1 MNCRFTVVTLRPS
14 VDSLGR
20 KNKSPSMSSNS
31 GQQQIYET
39 GVEKEGRKVKM
50 GKGFHPAADV
60 TCRTE
65 GNTVWEEGM
74 VVVGPFNPP
83 QQERGDCILKLSSH
97 DKSSVT
103 LSAFEHRVSDH
114 LCAAWSDLQYKTDT
128 CTFFLHLT
136 HLFVFKMSTFR
147 TTYQRN
153 KGGVWRRGDRTDPLR
168 DWKSHGWLR
177 QDNQSRYHRTK
188 DGQRHQATQ
197 GQIWS
202 YGHLLYFNIYR
213 LHVCS
218 ISKNVLCTF
227 PQLDPSIYE
236 SLQKERVEVGDVIY
250 IEANSGA
257 VKVFLNQTF

>member
-1 MNCRFTVVTLRPS
+1 MLPVAQKEIQFERREWWSSAPLILHS
-14 VDSLGR
+14 R
-20 KNKSPSMSSNS
+20 KEEIAFWSCHHV
-31 GQQQIYET
+31 I
-39 GVEKEGRKVKM
+39 R
-50 GKGFHPAADV
+50 AA
-60 TCRTE
+60 
-65 GNTVWEEGM
+65 W
-74 VVVGPFNPP
+74 
-83 QQERGDCILKLSSH
+83 H
-97 DKSSVT
+97 
-103 LSAFEHRVSDH
+103 SAFDHRVSDH
-114 LCAAWSDLQYKTDT
+114 LCAAWSDLQYKTGT

-177 QDNQSRYHRTK
+177 QDHQSRYYRTK

-202 YGHLLYFNIYR
+202 YGNLLYFNIYR

-257 VKVFLNQTF
+257 VKVFLNQTSLQRWKSKIYGLSQLFTCHRGFLKVVFFHL